1 MLKKPILFACL
12 IFSQTSIA
20 NEALPPI
27 LDYQPL
33 CSPTIL
39 NNISH
44 YKSYPIE
51 SGSVDNKD
59 KLNKSLLQVRQQ
71 AKTSGADAVII
82 NNITQFMAKLKK
94 IKARVNISIIADA
107 IKFCEENQSLSTVNT
122 PFDSTGNI
130 VQSIL
135 MAFTIPVSEYQGLVQ
150 HAQDIEFVDPTVTLT
165 SAFGVELGSTA
176 ERLLAKLGP
185 PSAKLTLDD
194 DAQAWI
200 YGRNI
205 SFILASEVLVAVNY
219 GDVPLKASGKNQIK
233 YNPNFDDINWNILSK
248 INYHNE
254 LSLVQDILG
263 KSLIKKDNSSFYL
276 QNSGNELELRF
287 ERFITAENIMPIAKL
302 VGFSL
307 TSNKKHQGKKQV
319 QFMAISPTQLQA
331 LFFKSHSPLPI
342 DRYIKLKNENTFNF
356 TQTGQWHLLTNN
368 ILIQHNDEEI
378 DRVKL
383 LSGLTA
389 EEDATS
395 FNHLLN
401 TLALPSTK
409 ADFMGQYP
417 NAEDNFDSVIV
428 SDDRVF
434 IEAKFDSESNNA
446 KLVELDIKYF

>member
-165 SAFGVELGSTA
+165 SAFGVE
-176 ERLLAKLGP
+176 P
-185 PSAKLTLDD
+185 
-194 DAQAWI
+194 
-200 YGRNI
+200 
-205 SFILASEVLVAVNY
+205 
-219 GDVPLKASGKNQIK
+219 
-233 YNPNFDDINWNILSK
+233 
-248 INYHNE
+248 
-254 LSLVQDILG
+254 
-263 KSLIKKDNSSFYL
+263 
-276 QNSGNELELRF
+276 
-287 ERFITAENIMPIAKL
+287 
-302 VGFSL
+302 
-307 TSNKKHQGKKQV
+307 
-319 QFMAISPTQLQA
+319 
-331 LFFKSHSPLPI
+331 
-342 DRYIKLKNENTFNF
+342 
-356 TQTGQWHLLTNN
+356 
-368 ILIQHNDEEI
+368 
-378 DRVKL
+378 
-383 LSGLTA
+383 
-389 EEDATS
+389 
-395 FNHLLN
+395 
-401 TLALPSTK
+401 
-409 ADFMGQYP
+409 
-417 NAEDNFDSVIV
+417 
-428 SDDRVF
+428 
-434 IEAKFDSESNNA
+434 
-446 KLVELDIKYF
+446 